1 MAINDQYFN
10 PGQILQPFQPS
21 PLNRRNPAKFAAS
34 LNIVKGQ
41 AMGLQTSTDTVL
53 PLNRA
58 ASDGTQTFYGFS
70 EYSLG
75 TDAAGLVY
83 LTFGGSSAG
92 PSYLA
97 IGSGYSSLW
106 TGGIFNPNELTTA
119 AVGTPVAEVDTFTAS
134 SPTTGDIYQVILPDG
149 AVVQATVGSTQTA
162 TGITTLLKAAWAAN
176 PAAVAVATATGTAT
190 LILTAVAPGVLL
202 GLTAAVAPGGTGTF
216 AKVITTPAVAAQQA
230 EIDTFTPAGS
240 ITTGDVYTLTITYAS
255 SATHAVSFTVAGTTT
270 AAAVSAGLIAAWNG
284 DGQAAQLATA
294 TGTNT
299 VVLTGAIVGNTMSI
313 AGTVAGSGTIS
324 KVVTKVAYG
333 QSLADI
339 QASRPGAYLIP
350 NGCWSI
356 P

>member
-34 LNIVKGQ
+34 LNIAKGQ

-106 TGGIFNPNELTTA
+106 TGGIFDPKELLTA
-119 AVGTPVAEVDTFTAS
+119 ATTGTPVAEVDTFTPATPTAGDVIGVYNPNGIGVQIVVGT
-134 SPTTGDIYQVILPDG
+134 SPSATT
-149 AVVQATVGSTQTA
+149 
-162 TGITTLLKAAWAAN
+162 ITTQLKNAWNADAT
-176 PAAVAVATATGTAT
+176 AVALATASGTAT
-190 LILTAVAPGVLL
+190 FILTAVSPGAPLN
-202 GLTAAVAPGGTGTF
+202 LTPTIVGTGTF
-216 AKVITTPAVAAQQA
+216 TKVQTTAPVAAGQA
-230 EIDTFTPAGS
+230 EVDTFTPAGS
-240 ITTGDVYTLTITYAS
+240 IATGDVCTLTITYAS
-255 SATHAVSFTVAGTTT
+255 SATHPVSFTVGATTT

-294 TGTNT
+294 TGSTT
-299 VVLTGAIVGNTMSI
+299 VILTGTIVGNTMSI
-313 AGTVAGSGTIS
+313 AGTVVGTGTIS

-339 QASRPGAYLIP
+339 QASRPGAYLLP